1 MNLHDFL
8 IKGGVTSSK
17 DSSSGILSQDRYS
30 IGPKL
35 IMLRL
40 YIALMRGNMEKC
52 RQIAKNHC
60 NFVHVSSK
68 PSNDPPKDHFIA
80 DTSVHLPSMSNRK
93 ENLVAA
99 GGNGKI

>member
-1 MNLHDFL
+1 
-8 IKGGVTSSK
+8 
-17 DSSSGILSQDRYS
+17 
-30 IGPKL
+30 
-35 IMLRL
+35 MLRL

-52 RQIAKNHC
+52 CQIAKNHC

-68 PSNDPPKDHFIA
+68 PSNDTPKDHYIA
-80 DTSVHLPSMSNRK
+80 DTSIHLPTSIPNIK